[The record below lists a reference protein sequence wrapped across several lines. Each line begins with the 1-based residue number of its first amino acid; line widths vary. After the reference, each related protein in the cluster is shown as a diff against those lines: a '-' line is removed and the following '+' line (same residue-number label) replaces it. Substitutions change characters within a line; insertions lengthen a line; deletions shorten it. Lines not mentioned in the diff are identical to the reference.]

1 MTKDRRLGR
10 GLAAL
15 LGTPLEE
22 DGVLESSGTVATER
36 VESIRDSQADVR
48 ATRSN
53 SQRLEAIDRAGSAT
67 FNSTNVKLHTPESNR
82 GEGVPG
88 EEVSRQ
94 AVTGSVPL
102 AGRSSVKRNGTMSS
116 AIDSEAASDQAM
128 DESNTTMIRS
138 IEINVSDIANNPFQ
152 PRRRFNETEIASLA
166 ESIREHQQLQPIL
179 VRRVGNGYQ
188 LISGE
193 RRLRATIHAGL
204 TKIRAEVREADD
216 RLVAELAIVENL
228 QRKDLDAIEKAMS
241 FRRYIDEHKCSQEDL
256 ARRLKI
262 DRSTIA
268 NLMRLLELPDELQVH
283 VQNGKLS
290 SGHARTLLPLG
301 HEEEQIQF
309 ARLIMDEGWTVRET
323 ERRVAAHLL
332 EQDGQ
337 NKPRPN
343 ASRSGPRK
351 RDTPH
356 VAALEQQIRLSLGT
370 KAEIRQQKSGRGKI
384 VINFNNPEEFERL
397 FALICPQAAKK
408 AA

>member
-22 DGVLESSGTVATER
+22 DGVLESNGTVATER
-36 VESIRDSQADVR
+36 SDSTRDSQAAVR
-48 ATRSN
+48 ATRAN
-53 SQRLEAIDRAGSAT
+53 SQRPEAIDRAGSAT
-67 FNSTNVKLHTPESNR
+67 SNSTNLKLHTPESTR
-82 GEGVPG
+82 GEGVSN

-94 AVTGSVPL
+94 SVTGSVPL
-102 AGRSSVKRNGTMSS
+102 SGRSSVKRNEMIGS
-116 AIDSEAASDQAM
+116 AAGSGAADDPSIDEA
-128 DESNTTMIRS
+128 NTTMIRS

-179 VRRVGNGYQ
+179 VRRVGNAYQ

-256 ARRLKI
+256 AKRLKI

-301 HEEEQIQF
+301 HEEEQIEF

-397 FALICPQAAKK
+397 FALICPQSAQK

>member
-1 MTKDRRLGR
+1 M
-10 GLAAL
+10 
-15 LGTPLEE
+15 
-22 DGVLESSGTVATER
+22 S
-36 VESIRDSQADVR
+36 
-48 ATRSN
+48 
-53 SQRLEAIDRAGSAT
+53 
-67 FNSTNVKLHTPESNR
+67 
-82 GEGVPG
+82 
-88 EEVSRQ
+88 
-94 AVTGSVPL
+94 
-102 AGRSSVKRNGTMSS
+102 GRSSVKRNEMIGSAAGS
-116 AIDSEAASDQAM
+116 GAADDPAIDEA
-128 DESNTTMIRS
+128 NTTMIRS

-179 VRRVGNGYQ
+179 VRRVGNAYQ

-256 ARRLKI
+256 AKRLKI

-301 HEEEQIQF
+301 HEEEQIEF

-397 FALICPQAAKK
+397 FALICPQSAQK